1 MRTNAVVGRADPDHA
16 VDQLAD
22 AVLALLRSWRA
33 LTHRAA
39 EAGAPSTMAVL
50 ELVRLLGDDER
61 RLSEIAVLRG
71 VDQSVVSRQITE
83 LQAKGMVCRRPDPAD
98 RRASLIRLTPAGHE
112 LLARLGEL
120 RRDWL
125 HGALA
130 RLPGHRR
137 AGRRPAGRRRRRGD
151 RRAPRSSRT
160 GSPPAT
166 GRTRPARHDQRER
179 HHRMTTPTTDPGAR
193 GSRAEPPR
201 RSSPPSAAC

>member
-1 MRTNAVVGRADPDHA
+1 MRTNAVVSRVDPDHA
-16 VDQLAD
+16 VDQLGD

-112 LLARLGEL
+112 LLGRLGEL

-130 RLPGHRR
+130 RLPDTDVLAAARLVGAVAEEIAER
-137 AGRRPAGRRRRRGD
+137 ALEP
-151 RRAPRSSRT
+151 T
-160 GSPPAT
+160 GSPPPPAAPD
-166 GRTRPARHDQRER
+166 RPA
-179 HHRMTTPTTDPGAR
+179 MISAR
-193 GSRAEPPR
+193 GTTE
-201 RSSPPSAAC
+201 